1 MADANDTT
9 TNDQASGTPATEDTT
24 ALKAALEAERKR
36 ATEAENQLKQVRLQM
51 ANQAKETDAS
61 KTELEKLTERLEAA
75 EKRQAEA
82 ERLALVAE
90 ISRDKKLPPALA
102 KRLTGSTAEELA
114 ADADDLLAA
123 FGPAKGDDDQGDKG
137 ANGGTAAGASTTT
150 DTGGAGRPKEALHDG
165 AAATEDADFDVK
177 AAADDILR

>member
-1 MADANDTT
+1 MADADNTT
-9 TNDQASGTPATEDTT
+9 TTDQASGTPATDDTT
-24 ALKAALEAERKR
+24 ALKTALEAERKR
-36 ATEAENQLKQVRLQM
+36 ATDAENQLKQVRLQM

-61 KTELEKLTERLEAA
+61 KTELEKLADRVTAA
-75 EKRQAEA
+75 EERANKA
-82 ERLALVAE
+82 ERQALVAE

-123 FGPAKGDDDQGDKG
+123 FGPAAGDNSQGDKG
-137 ANGGTAAGASTTT
+137 ATGGTAGASTTTT

-165 AAATEDADFDVK
+165 AAAAEDADFDPK
-177 AAADDILR
+177 AVADDILR